1 MKKMYT
7 AVTLIIIFFM
17 VAALYICG
25 RYENAPDRIFN
36 TRKIS
41 GEIPGGG
48 HTPMLGTA
56 VLRGK
61 PAKSGRLFLC
71 CLQIDKCTTNT
82 YAVISAQRLRNIE
95 KGGC

>member
-1 MKKMYT
+1 MRPY
-7 AVTLIIIFFM
+7 
-17 VAALYICG
+17 
-25 RYENAPDRIFN
+25 APNRIFN

-41 GEIPGGG
+41 GEIPGSG
-48 HTPMLGTA
+48 HPPMLGTA

-82 YAVISAQRLRNIE
+82 YAVLVRNACATWE
-95 KGGC
+95 KEGAEWQVSVMK

>member
-1 MKKMYT
+1 MRPY
-7 AVTLIIIFFM
+7 
-17 VAALYICG
+17 
-25 RYENAPDRIFN
+25 APTRIFN

-41 GEIPGGG
+41 GEIPGSG
-48 HTPMLGTA
+48 HSPMHGTA

-82 YAVISAQRLRNIE
+82 YAVIVAQRMRNMGKE
-95 KGGC
+95 GAEWQVSVMK